1 MKKNYVLDTNVLI
14 HDPHAFLKF
23 EDNDVILPIY
33 VIEEI
38 DQFKRDANERGRN
51 ARTVSRLLDAQRAKG
66 PLSKGVDLPDG
77 GSLRV
82 HVPQRRLEL
91 KIALNPNTG
100 DHAILQTAL
109 EFRDEQ
115 PDKPT
120 IFVTMDVNLRIRA
133 DALGLTTQTY
143 ENSAVDLDRV
153 ETGIIELAVT
163 AAELDKFFESSS
175 LTPTRSIRMP
185 ASCCETTVRARAR
198 RSVAFTTSRVRSAP

>member
-66 PLSKGVDLPDG
+66 PLSKGVELPDG

-91 KIALNPNTG
+91 KIAL
-100 DHAILQTAL
+100 
-109 EFRDEQ
+109 
-115 PDKPT
+115 KPT

-163 AAELDKFFESSS
+163 AAELDKFFESSA
-175 LTPTRSIRMP
+175 LQP
-185 ASCCETTVRARAR
+185 ADADKINPNACV
-198 RSVAFTTSRVRSAP
+198 

>member
-1 MKKNYVLDTNVLI
+1 LRGTWRRVIRRASAQAGAKVTMKKNYVLDTNVLI

-66 PLSKGVDLPDG
+66 PLSKGVELPDG

-91 KIALNPNTG
+91 
-100 DHAILQTAL
+100 
-109 EFRDEQ
+109 
-115 PDKPT
+115 
-120 IFVTMDVNLRIRA
+120 
-133 DALGLTTQTY
+133 
-143 ENSAVDLDRV
+143 
-153 ETGIIELAVT
+153 
-163 AAELDKFFESSS
+163 
-175 LTPTRSIRMP
+175 
-185 ASCCETTVRARAR
+185 
-198 RSVAFTTSRVRSAP
+198 